1 MKRIALIVIFLF
13 MILLS
18 SISFAENLP
27 IERDAK
33 EKYEL
38 QQVGMIMMHGGLN
51 SGAYYKI
58 ISDNGVAELVNDG
71 TEIQGCLTFSKPGDV
86 VVDMYMPYDGVVH
99 VNRYHYKIVPKDTFD
114 QECVDVFNYVNHT
127 RNDYG
132 LSMLEFSAELND
144 VCAVRAKELASNYS
158 HTRPDGSFFVSA
170 VANKGNSLSENI
182 CVTTKPA
189 SEAELPEYFKAWDS
203 WYKNGESRTNM
214 LNPVIRE
221 MGMNSYYDPSTQKR
235 YWVQIFRG

>member
-1 MKRIALIVIFLF
+1 MKRKLSLLLVSVLALIMSVC
-13 MILLS
+13 S
-18 SISFAENLP
+18 ASNLP
-27 IERDAK
+27 VERDAK

-71 TEIQGCLTFSKPGDV
+71 TEIQGCLTFSKPGDAI
-86 VVDMYMPYDGVVH
+86 VDMYMPYDGMVR
-99 VNRYHYKIVPKDTFD
+99 VNRYHYKIVPKDTFN

-132 LSMLEFSAELND
+132 LSMLEFSEELND

-189 SEAELPEYFKAWDS
+189 SETELEYFKAWDS
-203 WYKNGESRTNM
+203 WYKNGENRTNM

-221 MGMNSYYDPSTQKR
+221 MGMNSYYDPATQKR